1 MSLQILNARKKEL
14 IDAQDKMLR
23 NAVESKVALSVADE
37 ASFANMTTELDSINT
52 NISRFQAIEKNRQE
66 VAVPSN
72 SFVIPVN
79 STTTAAQ
86 FMALGG
92 KVNRTPLPNVTADYA
107 KKFWASMRSQA
118 EHQQFLNANLGEG
131 GTSAAGGAL
140 VPIET
145 ATTIAPL
152 QIEETI
158 ARSYSRVI
166 PTTMNLEL
174 PSQTSVT
181 QAAIKPESNSTG
193 TNSFINNPGTY
204 GTTTLLSFMFGALSV
219 VSWELQQDF
228 AAIQAFV
235 PADIMRGITV
245 SEEHQFV
252 NGAGGSTAPQGYL
265 GAGLTAFGPGI
276 TAGAGALSLETIIST
291 MGSLLQAYYSNAKW
305 LFNRQEFN
313 RLLLSQLQQNQFQT
327 FITYD
332 PTGAARLFGYP
343 VGFSGE
349 MPVFNASPATT
360 GAVIFGAF
368 DQAFVIGDRFGSDV
382 RIQVNPYLLQSNGQT
397 QILGYRRSDQ
407 RCLVPQAVVQLN
419 TNA

>member
-1 MSLQILNARKKEL
+1 MSLQVLNARKKEIL
-14 IDAQDKMLR
+14 EAQDKMLR
-23 NAVESKVALSVADE
+23 NAVESKVSLSVADE
-37 ASFANMTTELDSINT
+37 AAFTNMTTELDSINT
-52 NISRFQAIEKNRQE
+52 NIARFQAIADGQRQ
-66 VAVPSN
+66 VAVPREQ
-72 SFVIPVN
+72 FILPVA
-79 STTTAAQ
+79 STAAQ
-86 FMALGG
+86 FYAFGG
-92 KVNRTPLPNVTADYA
+92 KTNRTPLPNVNADYA

-174 PSQTSVT
+174 PFQASIT

-193 TNSFINNPGTY
+193 TNSFVNNPGTY
-204 GTTTLLSFMFGALSV
+204 GTTTLTSFMFGALTV
-219 VSWELQQDF
+219 ASWELLQDY
-228 AAIQAFV
+228 AAVQAFV
-235 PADIMRGITV
+235 PFDIMRGITV
-245 SEEHQFV
+245 QEEHQFV
-252 NGAGGSTAPQGYL
+252 NGSGNGAPQGYL

-332 PTGAARLFGYP
+332 PNGQARLFGYP

-349 MPVFNASPATT
+349 MPVFSASPATT